1 MSSFIDRSYSSSLN
15 ICIESLLWIIAIK
28 IFAFLTLVTFW
39 TTVWSSL
46 NFFSIVV
53 LKLISV
59 QTTTFT
65 LCSRIFTLSSILMH
79 WKNSWSFMS
88 RISFILILW
97 KYEQKVLITASR
109 SVSLFILLS
118 LTLII
123 LWSIRR
129 SNSWSRFE
137 D

>member
-65 LCSRIFTLSSILMH
+65 LCSRIFTLSLILMH